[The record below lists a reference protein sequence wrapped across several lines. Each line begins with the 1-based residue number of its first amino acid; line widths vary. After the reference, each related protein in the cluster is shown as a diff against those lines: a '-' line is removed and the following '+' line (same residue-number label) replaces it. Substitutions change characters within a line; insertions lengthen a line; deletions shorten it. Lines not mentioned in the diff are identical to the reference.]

1 MKLNCGIRFED
12 FERKWLEYRG
22 NNIAHYPAWI
32 ILVSNDKEGIK
43 FLTTGYKL
51 DKQRKVVHL
60 YYRRRYLGYIKP
72 EHFCLYSDFRDEYWK
87 NVEKERRGKGD

>member
-12 FERKWLEYRG
+12 FERKWLKERG
-22 NNIAHYPAWI
+22 NDISRYPAWI

-60 YYRRRYLGYIKP
+60 YYKGRYLGYIKP
-72 EHFCLYSDFRDEYWK
+72 EHFCLYIDFASEFWD
-87 NVEKERRGKGD
+87 NVRKERRRKGD